1 MRSPTLFWRTF
12 LLIVLLLVAAVAAW
26 LQSFRVF
33 EREPRARQVSQQLI
47 SIVNITRAALLHSD
61 PLRRSALL
69 ADLADNEGIR
79 VVLREDDDRIVD
91 VPDGPFTRLTTE
103 LIREQLGP
111 ETRVATEV
119 NGVSGSWVS
128 FDIDGDDY
136 WVFMARDALSRDI
149 GRQWIGW
156 AVAALVLSLLVAVA
170 ITRVVNQPLARLSH
184 AARALGRGQA
194 PATLPDEGPPE
205 IRTVNASFNRMVAD
219 LAKLEQD
226 RAVLLAG
233 VSHDLRT
240 PLARLRLEVEL
251 SGLPEETQRAMAG
264 DLEQMDAIVGQF
276 LDYARPQ
283 PQQPA
288 TEVDLSALASESAER
303 ARAAHEGPVDVS
315 AHIAPEVSLQG
326 HAVELRRALDN
337 LLTNAARYGRSP
349 DDGTLHLEI
358 DLRVADGHAVL
369 SVSDRGSGIPPEAY
383 ERLLRP
389 FERGDTARAGA
400 AGAGLGL
407 AIVERIV
414 EQHRGRLELATNA
427 PHGLRA
433 TLVLPLRAS

>member
-1 MRSPTLFWRTF
+1 
-12 LLIVLLLVAAVAAW
+12 
-26 LQSFRVF
+26 
-33 EREPRARQVSQQLI
+33 
-47 SIVNITRAALLHSD
+47 
-61 PLRRSALL
+61 
-69 ADLADNEGIR
+69 
-79 VVLREDDDRIVD
+79 
-91 VPDGPFTRLTTE
+91 
-103 LIREQLGP
+103 
-111 ETRVATEV
+111 
-119 NGVSGSWVS
+119 VSGSWVS

-288 TEVDLSALASESAER
+288 SESAEH